1 MINKE
6 FNKVKPY
13 CYILTRLSDGKKY
26 FGYRWYNIK
35 KKELQIKTLENFIL
49 AARKQLRINLKKI
62 LKNLSLS

>member
-1 MINKE
+1 MARN
-6 FNKVKPY
+6 
-13 CYILTRLSDGKKY
+13 ILDTDGIIY
-26 FGYRWYNIK
+26 K